1 LRKNRKKIFSQL
13 TQTEKRLE
21 NISVILDGEL
31 SVDAI
36 PLLYK
41 SADTILRTL
50 IALKQNPSPDYLKNI
65 QTLKQKYGNER
76 FLNDKT
82 FKFLESLSEMN
93 NHYQRE
99 MDPLYSDTVILER
112 YQKTEKFLK
121 SVRTFLKGRLTTEKE
136 KRARK
141 RIKNLLIGGVGTV
154 GAAILVFLI
163 IQFAQ
168 SLRSPKNGLLAH
180 YYNNLSATGIPVAE
194 KIDKNINFNWGS
206 KSPHPQIT
214 GNFSARWEG
223 QIRVDKNG
231 DYIFTIQSD
240 EGAMLSIDKKVLIN
254 TWSMQKRP
262 PESSAE
268 IHLEKG
274 IHEIKLEYFFNQKHA
289 ALKLLWSSDIFLRQV
304 IKSKLLFPPGE
315 LDKSQ

>member
-99 MDPLYSDTVILER
+99 MNPLYSDTVVVENF
-112 YQKTEKFLK
+112 QKTEKFLK
-121 SVRTFLKGRLTTEKE
+121 SVQTFLKKQLTAEKE
-136 KRARK
+136 QRTKK

-231 DYIFTIQSD
+231 DYVFTIQSD
-240 EGAMLSIDKKVLIN
+240 EGVTLSINKKVLIN

-274 IHEIKLEYFFNQKHA
+274 VHEIKLEYFFNQKHA
-289 ALKLLWSSDIFLRQV
+289 ALKLLWSSDIFSRQV